1 MIIIAV
7 SLYLP
12 EHITTMISR
21 AWFYY
26 AGDDAA
32 AARGAMGTSEAGA
45 PPAGLGGQGV
55 KGAGSGRPGQDVMDM
70 LGTL

>member
-1 MIIIAV
+1 MIIIAI

-26 AGDDAA
+26 AGEDAVT
-32 AARGAMGTSEAGA
+32 ARG
-45 PPAGLGGQGV
+45 V
-55 KGAGSGRPGQDVMDM
+55 VGRPTNGRVPIGNDGTKGKGFSSESAGQDVMNL
-70 LGTL
+70 LGAL